1 LFNLQIQKP
10 SFITNEFLCR
20 QAGNRRF
27 CGDVSL
33 KEQVKVRNI
42 AKVFAVTGLVI
53 AGLVLNGCSSG
64 ASEAKDQM
72 VAATVNGRNIMM
84 QEVERAIN
92 QQTGGNPSTLNQLQ
106 MAQAR
111 LQVLSNL
118 IQREVLFQRAER
130 EKLLPTEQQ
139 IDGAIATQKQN
150 SGMTAEDFEKSLKAQ
165 NISAET
171 LREEAR
177 KDLAIAALQDKYA
190 GKIDI
195 NDREVEEYYANNRQ
209 QFVKARGVALAMI
222 MVDPADNSAEGIAD
236 DAKNETDAKLKID
249 NIYQQLQG
257 KADFATVARAKSE
270 DINSLRAGGDIGFA
284 QEQDLKNNGFPPE
297 LVASLFGSMQVGDYT
312 QPVHFGSGK
321 WYIFKLEEKR
331 LANENLTLE
340 SAGVRQQITQGL
352 TNQRKAILNAAL
364 LETAINDARIVNH
377 LATNMLNNPGNLG
390 LRPAA
395 AGSAPTQAPTQAPAA
410 ASPAASSPA
419 ATGSTSVKPASS
431 PK

>member
-1 LFNLQIQKP
+1 
-10 SFITNEFLCR
+10 
-20 QAGNRRF
+20 
-27 CGDVSL
+27 
-33 KEQVKVRNI
+33 VRNI
-42 AKVFAVTGLVI
+42 AKVFAVTCLVV

-64 ASEAKDQM
+64 ASEAKDSM
-72 VAATVNGRNIMM
+72 VAASVNGRNIMLS
-84 QEVERAIN
+84 EVERAVN
-92 QQTGGNPSTLNQLQ
+92 QQTNGNPSTLNQLQ

-130 EKLLPTEQQ
+130 EKLLPTEAQ
-139 IDGAIATQKQN
+139 IDGFIATQKQN

-177 KDLAIAALQDKYA
+177 KTLAISALQDKYS

-195 NDREVEEYYANNRQ
+195 SDREVEEYYANNRQ

-222 MVDPADNSAEGIAD
+222 MVDPADNSADGISD

-270 DINSLRAGGDIGFA
+270 DITSLRSGGDIGFA
-284 QEQDLKNNGFPPE
+284 TEEALRENNFPPE
-297 LVASLFGSMQVGDYT
+297 LIASLFGSMQVGDYT
-312 QPVHFGSGK
+312 QPTRFGTGK
-321 WYIFKLEEKR
+321 WYIFKLAEKR

-364 LETAINDARIVNH
+364 LETAMNDARIVNH
-377 LATNMLNNPGNLG
+377 LAGNMLNNPSNLG

-395 AGSAPTQAPTQAPAA
+395 AGAAATQAPTQAPT
-410 ASPAASSPA
+410 ASPAA
-419 ATGSTSVKPASS
+419 GS

>member
-1 LFNLQIQKP
+1 M
-10 SFITNEFLCR
+10 
-20 QAGNRRF
+20 
-27 CGDVSL
+27 
-33 KEQVKVRNI
+33 RNI
-42 AKVFAVTGLVI
+42 AKVLAVTCLVG

-84 QEVERAIN
+84 QDVERAIN

-130 EKLLPTEQQ
+130 EKLLPTEAQ

-177 KDLAIAALQDKYA
+177 KELAINALQDKYS

-284 QEQDLKNNGFPPE
+284 TEQDLKNNGFPAE
-297 LVASLFGSMQVGDYT
+297 LVANLFGPMQVGDYT
-312 QPVHFGSGK
+312 QPTRFSSGK
-321 WYIFKLEEKR
+321 WYIFKLAEKR

-364 LETAINDARIVNH
+364 LETAINEAKIVNH
-377 LATNMLNNPGNLG
+377 LATSMLSNPGNLG

-395 AGSAPTQAPTQAPAA
+395 QGSAPTPVPA
-410 ASPAASSPA
+410 ASPAATSPA
-419 ATGSTSVKPASS
+419 ASGTTSVKPAAS

>member
-1 LFNLQIQKP
+1 M
-10 SFITNEFLCR
+10 
-20 QAGNRRF
+20 
-27 CGDVSL
+27 
-33 KEQVKVRNI
+33 RNI
-42 AKVFAVTGLVI
+42 AKVFAVTGLVTSL
-53 AGLVLNGCSSG
+53 LVLNGCSSG

-130 EKLLPTEQQ
+130 EKLLPTEAQ

-177 KDLAIAALQDKYA
+177 KDLAISNLQDKYA

-195 NDREVEEYYANNRQ
+195 SDREVEEYYANNRQ

-222 MVDPADNSAEGIAD
+222 MVDPADNSAQGLAD

-270 DINSLRAGGDIGFA
+270 DISSLRAGGDIGFA
-284 QEQDLKNNGFPPE
+284 TEQDLKNNNFPPD
-297 LVASLFGSMQVGDYT
+297 LISQFFGPMQVGDYT
-312 QPVHFGSGK
+312 QPVRFGGSGK
-321 WYIFKLEEKR
+321 WYIFKLAEKR
-331 LANENLTLE
+331 LATENLTLE
-340 SAGVRQQITQGL
+340 STGVRQQITQGL
-352 TNQRKAILNAAL
+352 TNQRKQLLNAAL
-364 LETAINDARIVNH
+364 LETAINEAKIVNH
-377 LATNMLNNPGNLG
+377 LANNMLNNPGNLG

-395 AGSAPTQAPTQAPAA
+395 EGAAPASTPTQASTQAP
-410 ASPAASSPA
+410 ASSPA
-419 ATGSTSVKPASS
+419 ANSSPVSVKPAAS
-431 PK
+431 PTK

>member
-1 LFNLQIQKP
+1 M
-10 SFITNEFLCR
+10 
-20 QAGNRRF
+20 
-27 CGDVSL
+27 
-33 KEQVKVRNI
+33 RNI
-42 AKVFAVTGLVI
+42 AKVFVVTCLAVGS
-53 AGLVLNGCSSG
+53 LVLNGCASG
-64 ASEAKDQM
+64 ASEARDSM
-72 VAATVNGRNIMM
+72 VAATVNGRNIMLS
-84 QEVERAIN
+84 EVERAVS

-130 EKLLPTEQQ
+130 EKLLPTEAQ
-139 IDGAIATQKQN
+139 IDNAIAAQKQN
-150 SGMTAEDFEKSLKAQ
+150 SGMTAEDFEKTLKAQ

-171 LREEAR
+171 VREEAR
-177 KDLAIAALQDKYA
+177 KDLAISALQDKYS
-190 GKIDI
+190 GKINI
-195 NDREVEEYYANNRQ
+195 SDREVEEYYANNRQ

-270 DINSLRAGGDIGFA
+270 DINTVRVGGDIGFA
-284 QEQDLKNNGFPPE
+284 TEQDLNNNNFPGE
-297 LVASLFGSMQVGDYT
+297 LVASFFGSMQVGDYT
-312 QPVHFGSGK
+312 QPTRFSSGK
-321 WYIFKLEEKR
+321 WYIFKLAEKR

-364 LETAINDARIVNH
+364 LETAINEARIVNH

-395 AGSAPTQAPTQAPAA
+395 EGAAPTQAPTLAPTQG
-410 ASPAASSPA
+410 ASPSATVTVSPA
-419 ATGSTSVKPASS
+419 VRPDGS

>member
-1 LFNLQIQKP
+1 M
-10 SFITNEFLCR
+10 
-20 QAGNRRF
+20 
-27 CGDVSL
+27 
-33 KEQVKVRNI
+33 RNI
-42 AKVFAVTGLVI
+42 AKVFAVTCLAV
-53 AGLVLNGCSSG
+53 AGLVLNGCASG
-64 ASEAKDQM
+64 ASEARDSM
-72 VAATVNGRNIMM
+72 VAATVNGRNIMLS
-84 QEVERAIN
+84 EVERAVS

-106 MAQAR
+106 LAQAR

-130 EKLLPTEQQ
+130 EKLLPTEAQ
-139 IDGAIATQKQN
+139 IDNAIAAQKQN
-150 SGMTAEDFEKSLKAQ
+150 SGMTAEDFEKTLKAQ
-165 NISAET
+165 NLSAET
-171 LREEAR
+171 VREEAR
-177 KDLAIAALQDKYA
+177 KDLAISALQDKYS
-190 GKIDI
+190 GKINI
-195 NDREVEEYYANNRQ
+195 SDREVEEYYANNRQ

-270 DINSLRAGGDIGFA
+270 DINTVRVGGDIGFA
-284 QEQDLKNNGFPPE
+284 TEQDLKNNNFPAE
-297 LVASLFGSMQVGDYT
+297 LVASFFGSMQVGDYT
-312 QPVHFGSGK
+312 QPARFSSGK
-321 WYIFKLEEKR
+321 WYIFKLAEKR

-395 AGSAPTQAPTQAPAA
+395 EGAAPTQAPTLAPTQAPTQAESPSAPAT
-410 ASPAASSPA
+410 SSP
-419 ATGSTSVKPASS
+419 SVRPAGS